1 MIFAP
6 FGFRKGQVS
15 VGPTPTP
22 SPTPTPTPTPTPA
35 PLYPTNGLALAL
47 DAGDSSSYPGTGT
60 TWTDLS
66 GNANTGT
73 LTNGP
78 TYGGSGSG
86 GYIDFDGTNDYVNIA
101 DASSINPTTGITF
114 VTWFRMDSPLTA
126 NQNIISKGFTSVSPP
141 YVQYSFKMFDNSPYN
156 TPQFNL
162 ALGGTL
168 RTLNG
173 STTMSA
179 STWYMVACTY
189 DKTSMKIYVNNVQD
203 ANTSSQTA
211 NISTYATSLSLARWP
226 TGNSQF
232 LNGQI
237 AMTLIYNR
245 ALSATEVGDIWTA
258 TKSRY
263 GY

>member
-1 MIFAP
+1 MPEQQLYLGTSQLAASYLGTIASTIYDKATAP
-6 FGFRKGQVS
+6 
-15 VGPTPTP
+15 TI
-22 SPTPTPTPTPTPA
+22 
-35 PLYPTNGLALAL
+35 PTNGLQLYL
-47 DAGDSSSYPGTGT
+47 DAGNASSYPGTGT
-60 TWTDLS
+60 VWTDLS

-78 TYGGSGSG
+78 TYGGSGTG

-101 DASSINPTTGITF
+101 DSVSINPTTGISL

-126 NQNIISKGFTSVSPP
+126 NQNIISKGFTSSASPFI
-141 YVQYSFKMFDNSPYN
+141 QYSFKMFDNSPFN

-162 ALGGTL
+162 ALNGTL
-168 RTLNG
+168 VQLNG
-173 STTMSA
+173 ATTMSTA
-179 STWYMVACTY
+179 TFYMVACTY
-189 DKTSMKIYVNNVQD
+189 DKTTMKIYVNNVLD
-203 ANTSSQTA
+203 ANTSSQSN
-211 NISTYATSLSLARWP
+211 NISTYATSLSLGRWP

-245 ALSATEVGDIWTA
+245 ALSNTEVGDIYNL

>member
-1 MIFAP
+1 MPEQQLYLGTSQLAASYLGTVASTIFDKATAP
-6 FGFRKGQVS
+6 TI
-15 VGPTPTP
+15 PT
-22 SPTPTPTPTPTPA
+22 SGLQ
-35 PLYPTNGLALAL
+35 LYL
-47 DAGDSSSYPGTGT
+47 DAGDASSYPGTGT
-60 TWTDLS
+60 VWTDLS
-66 GNANTGT
+66 GNGNTGT

-78 TYGGSGSG
+78 TYGGSGTG

-101 DASSINPTTGITF
+101 DSVSINPTTGISL

-126 NQNIISKGFTSVSPP
+126 NQNIISKGFTSVSSP
-141 YVQYSFKMFDNSPYN
+141 YVQYSFKMFDNSPFN

-162 ALGGTL
+162 ALNGTL
-168 RTLNG
+168 VQLNG
-173 STTMSA
+173 ATTMTTT
-179 STWYMVACTY
+179 TWYMVVCTY
-189 DKTSMKIYVNNVQD
+189 DKTTMKIYVNNVLD
-203 ANTSSQTA
+203 ANTSSQSN

-226 TGNSQF
+226 TDNSQF

-245 ALSATEVGDIWTA
+245 ALSNTEVGDIYNS

>member
-15 VGPTPTP
+15 VGPAPG
-22 SPTPTPTPTPTPA
+22 
-35 PLYPTNGLALAL
+35 PLYPTNGLVLAL

-60 TWTDLS
+60 VWTDLS

-86 GYIDFDGTNDYVNIA
+86 GYIDFDGSNDYVNIA
-101 DASSINPTTGITF
+101 DSSSINPTTGITLLS
-114 VTWFRMDSPLTA
+114 WFKMDALVS
-126 NQNIISKGFTSVSPP
+126 NQNIISKGYTSVSPP
-141 YVQYSFKMFDNSPYN
+141 YVQYSFKMNGVGSFD

-168 RTLNG
+168 RALDV
-173 STTMSA
+173 STTMSI
-179 STWYMVACTY
+179 STWYLAVCTY
-189 DKTSMKIYVNNVQD
+189 DKTTMKIYVNNVLD
-203 ANTSSQTA
+203 ATTSAQTDD
-211 NISTYATSLSLARWP
+211 ISTYSTSLSLGRWP
-226 TGNSQF
+226 TGDSQF

>member
-22 SPTPTPTPTPTPA
+22 SPTPTPTPTPTPGS
-35 PLYPTNGLALAL
+35 LYPTNGLALAL
-47 DAGDSSSYPGTGT
+47 DAGDSLSYPGTGT

-73 LTNGP
+73 LVNGP
-78 TYGGSGSG
+78 TYGGSGSS
-86 GYIDFDGTNDYVNIA
+86 GYIDFDGGNDYVNIA
-101 DASSINPTTGITF
+101 NASSINPTTGITL
-114 VTWFRMDSPLTA
+114 VTWFKMDVLVA
-126 NQNIISKGFTSVSPP
+126 NQNIISKGYTSVSAP
-141 YVQYSFKMFDNSPYN
+141 YVQYSFKMYDNSPYN

-162 ALGGTL
+162 ALAGTL

-173 STTMSA
+173 STTMST

-203 ANTSSQTA
+203 SSTTAQTA
-211 NISTYATSLSLARWP
+211 DISAYSTSLSLARWP

-245 ALSATEVGDIWTA
+245 ALSSTEVGDIWTA